1 MTDNSHGLVCRFD
14 FDGYKKGQTITDP
27 AEVAKMKAERHNH
40 FVMVP
45 LPHGQFPD
53 APKPRLA
60 PAHQRRKAPYRNAAR
75 PMRPAPVASRG
86 RAR

>member
-1 MTDNSHGLVCRFD
+1 MDASHGLVCRFD
-14 FDGYKKGQTITDP
+14 FDKYKKGQLITDP

-45 LPHGQFPD
+45 MPHGEVPG
-53 APKPRLA
+53 A
-60 PAHQRRKAPYRNAAR
+60 PAPRPQPAGQRRKAPFRAGPR